1 MSLVKTDL
9 LYDLKSYTTQA
20 EFQQVKQVTNVNM
33 NTLKY
38 E

>member
-1 MSLVKTDL
+1 MSPVKTDL
-9 LYDLKSYTTQA
+9 LCDLKSYITQA
-20 EFQQVKQVTNVNM
+20 EFQQVKQVTNINM